1 MIRLREFVIVLLSAV
16 FVVVLSACGG
26 GSSDSGSGTVNANKN
41 APGTSGTY
49 PGTGVVQAAGP
60 GGAEDFSFNAVLTIA
75 ENGQV
80 QFNILGGTGDCALD
94 DNVYLIGNEF
104 TYEVTANC
112 ALGDLGVCDISETA
126 TGIVKDGEARLDTQ
140 GQVSCS
146 LGVANYTGTWSGT
159 EAKASSM
166 SAYGQTEQD
175 ARIIDSLKRTL
186 GM

>member
-1 MIRLREFVIVLLSAV
+1 MTRFRQFVLVLLSAV
-16 FVVVLSACGG
+16 FVAVLPACGG
-26 GSSDSGSGTVNANKN
+26 GSSDSGTCTVNANKN

-49 PGTGVVQAAGP
+49 PGTGVVQATGPAGT
-60 GGAEDFSFNAVLTIA
+60 ENFSFNATLSIA

-126 TGIVKDGEARLDTQ
+126 TGFVKDGEAQLDTQ

-146 LGVANYTGTWSGT
+146 LGAANYTGTWSVT
-159 EAKASSM
+159 EAKASPM

-175 ARIIDSLKRTL
+175 AKIIDSLKRTL
-186 GM
+186 GI